1 MINTIAPFILS
12 LKISALTT
20 LILLIISPLLS
31 WIIFQSDTKLKIPLR
46 IFVNLPLVLPP
57 SVLGFYFLLVFSPSS
72 PIGHLISVL
81 FHTSFLFTTEGLIIG
96 SVLFSI
102 PFMVNPL
109 ISGLESL
116 PRSLFEA
123 SYVLG
128 KSPAVTFLKVIL
140 PNCKQ
145 AIFTGIIMT
154 FVHTMGEFGLVLM
167 IGGKIPGKTFTASI
181 AVFDYMDSLQYG
193 LAHLYAALL
202 ALISF
207 GILGILFSINSRFRI
222 I

>member
-1 MINTIAPFILS
+1 MNNTIAPFLLS
-12 LKISALTT
+12 LKISFITT
-20 LILLIISPLLS
+20 LILSIISPFLS
-31 WIIFQSDTKLKIPLR
+31 WAIFQSDNRMKIPLR
-46 IFVNLPLVLPP
+46 ILVNLPLVLPP

-72 PIGHLISVL
+72 MIGHWISIS
-81 FHTSFLFTTEGLIIG
+81 FHKSFLFTTEGLILG
-96 SVLFSI
+96 SVMFSL

-128 KSPAVTFLKVIL
+128 KSGTVTFMKVIL

-145 AIFTGIIMT
+145 SLLAGIVMT

-167 IGGKIPGKTFTASI
+167 IGGKVPGKTLTASI
-181 AVFDYMDSLQYG
+181 AVFDYMESLQYG
-193 LAHLYAALL
+193 MAHLYAALL
-202 ALISF
+202 VLVSF
-207 GILGILFSINSRFRI
+207 SILGVLFTINSRFRI

>member
-1 MINTIAPFILS
+1 MKIL
-12 LKISALTT
+12 
-20 LILLIISPLLS
+20 
-31 WIIFQSDTKLKIPLR
+31 LR

-57 SVLGFYFLLVFSPSS
+57 SVLGFYFLLVFSPASF
-72 PIGHLISVL
+72 IGHWISVL
-81 FHTSFLFTTEGLIIG
+81 FHTSFLFTTEGLILG
-96 SVLFSI
+96 SVLFSL

-128 KSPAVTFLKVIL
+128 KSGTVTFMKVIL

-145 AIFTGIIMT
+145 SILAGIIMT

-167 IGGKIPGKTFTASI
+167 MGGKFPER
-181 AVFDYMDSLQYG
+181 
-193 LAHLYAALL
+193 H
-202 ALISF
+202 
-207 GILGILFSINSRFRI
+207 
-222 I
+222 